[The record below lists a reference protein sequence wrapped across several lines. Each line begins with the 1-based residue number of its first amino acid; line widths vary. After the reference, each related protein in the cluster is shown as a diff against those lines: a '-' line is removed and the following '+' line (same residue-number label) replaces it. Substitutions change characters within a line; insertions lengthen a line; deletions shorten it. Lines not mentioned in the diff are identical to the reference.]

1 MNDEE
6 KRREKLIDELAEI
19 RQRMAELNKS
29 AIQNKLAEGELIKS
43 EERYRSLVELSPDMI
58 ALHSRGKYVYMNPA
72 GIKLLGASGQADLI
86 GKSIFKIIHPD
97 CIDIVRE
104 RIGQLEQEKAVPLV
118 EEKFIRPDG
127 TIVDVEVAAAPI
139 FFQGEPMVQVIA
151 RDITKRKQ
159 AEEALRKSKEEATRL
174 AKEAEVLARIGRI
187 ISSTLRIEEVYDRF
201 AEEVSKLIPL
211 DRICISL
218 VKPEAGMTENVYV
231 WGVKV
236 GDRKAGNS
244 YPLTGSIGE
253 EIECGGF
260 RSLGLGRSMVR
271 TTSNAAQL
279 EM

>member
-1 MNDEE
+1 MYKTMNDEE

-244 YPLTGSIGE
+244 YPLQALS
-253 EIECGGF
+253 
-260 RSLGLGRSMVR
+260 R
-271 TTSNAAQL
+271 TYDLFTY
-279 EM
+279 